1 MIPLVVTHAVAP
13 AWLRSGECS
22 TYLEGRLKEKSTVE
36 GRAEV
41 GAGKGQGRPAS
52 AQLTLDAAAAA
63 LVPPPPHAR
72 NTPPAATPPPPLA
85 PASGCRAWWQYD
97 VKDGG

>member
-22 TYLEGRLKEKSTVE
+22 TYLERRLKEKSTVE

-41 GAGKGQGRPAS
+41 GAGKGQGRRRV
-52 AQLTLDAAAAA
+52 LNL
-63 LVPPPPHAR
+63 L
-72 NTPPAATPPPPLA
+72 
-85 PASGCRAWWQYD
+85 
-97 VKDGG
+97 